1 MKENFWTTL
10 KVLTAIGASLVIY
23 NYFNGKFSSN
33 LNQSALINSLT
44 ALNDILTKSV
54 NDNKTGEYARKE
66 FESFSEKVSSG
77 EIAPEE
83 FQDVAAA
90 ILNIRLEEGAK
101 LDTELK
107 KIILDM
113 EFARKESELNKMS
126 GEVLDEKYESIALK
140 IKELALFQE
149 ENIKNLSLTDQWSKL
164 TPTTEP
170 QTSQDNYEV
179 NVIISYEP
187 VEPIT
192 ESSISSPER
201 NESNIIIIDRAPRV
215 APLIKI
221 TDKLDVIVDSAMV
234 RHLDS
239 KRVKHLKK
247 SLERLQHAKT
257 LKRIDLN
264 EKDKSAQDDSPTD

>member
-10 KVLTAIGASLVIY
+10 KVLTAIAASLIIY
-23 NYFNGKFSSN
+23 DYFSGKFSSN

-44 ALNDILTKSV
+44 ALNDILTKSM
-54 NDNKTGEYARKE
+54 NDTETAEYARKE
-66 FESFSEKVSSG
+66 FETFSEKVSSG

-113 EFARKESELNKMS
+113 EFARKEAELNMMS

-140 IKELALFQE
+140 IEELALFQE
-149 ENIKNLSLTDQWSKL
+149 ENIKNLSLTDQWSEL
-164 TPTTEP
+164 TPSTKP
-170 QTSQDNYEV
+170 QTSQYNYEE
-179 NVIISYEP
+179 NVIISYVP

-192 ESSISSPER
+192 ESAISSPKR
-201 NESNIIIIDRAPRV
+201 HESSVIIIDRSPRV

-239 KRVKHLKK
+239 KRVKHLKE
-247 SLERLQHAKT
+247 SLARLQHVKT
-257 LKRIDLN
+257 LKIIDLN
-264 EKDKSAQDDSPTD
+264 ENEKDK